1 MSVVGTKLFSFLS
14 RDTGEAQEHRDLEGS
29 GSFWRKQG
37 HKLPGHAQ
45 PELEHLSPTHP
56 PTGVRTKVY
65 GAQHPPKYVPDPRG
79 VRTPTDLVGYHRSM
93 LDIQEI
99 EAGFGIPL
107 SRSKSEGLQEPLDP
121 SRRASMPSSPPPD
134 TPGLKFEFDIKAH
147 FLNKVKHISQS
158 KAEEQRSA
166 FRGSEGLGYDPN
178 DRETAKLEKFGKC
191 LAGPNTD
198 INVIR
203 KLSWSGIP
211 AQLRGTTWQLLCGYL
226 PTNIDRREGTLTRK
240 REEYRQYL
248 ESYYKKSVIENN
260 HDIMKQIQVDV
271 PRMNADIGLFRQQ
284 GVREVFIRVLFI
296 WSIRHPASGYVQGI
310 NDLLTPFFI
319 VFLSSYVPA
328 DKNADTIEF
337 SSLSPCHQNTI
348 EADSYW
354 CVTHFLDGIQDNY
367 TFEQPG
373 IQLKVAKLREIVQ
386 RVDNTLHQHLIDNE
400 IEYMAFSFRWMNN
413 LLMREFPL
421 HCIIRLWD
429 TYLSEREGFAEF
441 HLYTCAA
448 FLLTFSK
455 QLIEKPDLQGLIL
468 FLQRLPTE
476 QWGDRDMEMLLAEA
490 YRLKYTFENARG
502 HLQVAGPRKKE

>member
-1 MSVVGTKLFSFLS
+1 MSVGTKLFSFLS
-14 RDTGEAQEHRDLEGS
+14 KDSNEPSDPRELEGS

-45 PELEHLSPTHP
+45 PDLECHSPTNAP
-56 PTGVRTKVY
+56 PAMRTKVY
-65 GAQHPPKYVPDPRG
+65 GAQHPPKYAPDST
-79 VRTPTDLVGYHRSM
+79 RTPTAPCHRST

-99 EAGFGIPL
+99 EAEFGVPL
-107 SRSKSEGLQEPLDP
+107 IRSKSEGLYEPPDP
-121 SRRASMPSSPPPD
+121 ARRASGPLSPPPE
-134 TPGLKFEFDIKAH
+134 PAGLKFEFDIKAH

-158 KAEEQRSA
+158 KAEEQKSA
-166 FRGSEGLGYDPN
+166 FRGCEGLGYDPN

-203 KLSWSGIP
+203 KLSWGGIP
-211 AQLRGTTWQLLCGYL
+211 SQLRGTTWQLLCGYL
-226 PTNIDRREGTLTRK
+226 PTNIDRREGTLSRK
-240 REEYRQYL
+240 RQEYRQYL
-248 ESYYKKSVIENN
+248 DSYYRKTVIGNN

-319 VFLSSYVPA
+319 VFLSCYVPA
-328 DKNADTIEF
+328 DKDADTIDF
-337 SSLSPCHQNTI
+337 NSLSTCHQDTI

-386 RVDNTLHQHLIDNE
+386 RVDNRLHQHLIDNE

-455 QLIEKPDLQGLIL
+455 QLIEKPDLQALIL
-468 FLQRLPTE
+468 FLQRLPTDR
-476 QWGDRDMEMLLAEA
+476 WGDRDMEMLLAEA

-502 HLQVAGPRKKE
+502 HIQVAVPRKV

>member
-1 MSVVGTKLFSFLS
+1 MSVGTKLFTVKSK
-14 RDTGEAQEHRDLEGS
+14 DTNEPPDMAEP
-29 GSFWRKQG
+29 GSFWR
-37 HKLPGHAQ
+37 HKGYKVPGHAQ
-45 PELEHLSPTHP
+45 PDLECTSPTH
-56 PTGVRTKVY
+56 KVY
-65 GAQHPPKYVPDPRG
+65 GAQHPPKYAPDQYTTG
-79 VRTPTDLVGYHRSM
+79 GKVSRTDHLVAYHRSVVDVKE
-93 LDIQEI
+93 LE
-99 EAGFGIPL
+99 EGFSIPMT
-107 SRSKSEGLQEPLDP
+107 RSHSEGTAWSSDIT
-121 SRRASMPSSPPPD
+121 SPSSD
-134 TPGLKFEFDIKAH
+134 NSGLKFEFDIKAH
-147 FLNKVKHISQS
+147 FLNKMKHMSQS

-166 FRGSEGLGYDPN
+166 CRGAEGLGYDPN
-178 DRETAKLEKFGKC
+178 DRETAKLEKFGKS

-203 KLSWSGIP
+203 NLSWSGIP
-211 AQLRGTTWQLLCGYL
+211 MQLRATTWQLLCGYL
-226 PTNIDRREGTLTRK
+226 PTNIDRREGTLARK
-240 REEYRQYL
+240 RHEYKQYL
-248 ESYYKKSVIENN
+248 YSYYKKSVFDNN

-271 PRMNADIGLFRQQ
+271 PRMNADIKLFRQQ
-284 GVREVFIRVLFI
+284 VVREVFIRVLFI

-328 DKNADTIEF
+328 DKNTDTIEF
-337 SSLSPCHQNTI
+337 SSLPLCHQETI

-354 CVTHFLDGIQDNY
+354 CVNHFLEGIQDNY

-386 RVDNTLHQHLIDNE
+386 RVDNQLHQHLIDNE

-455 QLIEKPDLQGLIL
+455 QLISKPDLQTLIL
-468 FLQRLPTE
+468 FLQRLPTDR
-476 QWGDRDMEMLLAEA
+476 WGDRDMELLLAEA
-490 YRLKYTFENARG
+490 YRLKYTFENAHG
-502 HLQVAGPRKKE
+502 HLGTRGKQSN